1 MDYDVVIIGG
11 GPTGLAAAL
20 TLGRSMRST
29 MVFDSGAPRNAPAE
43 AMHNVLGR
51 DGTPPARLRADGRRE
66 LSAYESV
73 SVRSEAVA
81 SVAPGFTVTLG
92 SGEAVRTRRLL
103 LATGVVDDLL
113 PIPGLA
119 ERWGRTVL
127 HCPYCHGYEQRGKR
141 LAVLGATPHHVFVAT
156 LLQRYSDD
164 LVLLTNGAEPPA
176 EGLDLRVIPEPVA
189 ALAGGAD
196 VSFADGSRLERDA
209 LFAGGPARQH
219 TTFAADL
226 GCALLPDGSV
236 EVDDFGRTSVPGV
249 SAAGDMAHRASL
261 PGPMAAVSVA
271 SASGLVAAVAL
282 DQDLHAADT
291 GLPSPLATPGEVSS
305 AR

>member
-11 GPTGLAAAL
+11 GPAGLAAAL

-29 MVFDSGAPRNAPAE
+29 VVFDSGAPRNAPAE

-51 DGTPPARLRADGRRE
+51 DGAPSARLRADGRRE
-66 LSAYESV
+66 LASYPTV
-73 SVRSEAVA
+73 SVRPEAVA
-81 SVAPGFTVTLG
+81 SVAPGFAVTLA
-92 SGEAVRTRRLL
+92 SGEVVGGRRLL
-103 LATGVVDDLL
+103 LATGLVDDLL
-113 PIPGLA
+113 PIPGLID
-119 ERWGRTVL
+119 RWGRTVL

-156 LLQRYSDD
+156 LLRRYSDD
-164 LVLLTNGAEPPA
+164 VVLLTNGDEPPA
-176 EGLDLRVIPEPVA
+176 EVLGLRVFPEPVA

-196 VSFADGSRLERDA
+196 VAFADGARLERDA
-209 LFAGGPARQH
+209 VFAGGPARQH

-236 EVDDFGRTSVPGV
+236 EVDDFGRTSLPGV

-261 PGPMAAVSVA
+261 PGPMAAISVA

-282 DQDLHAADT
+282 DQDLHATDT
-291 GLPSPLATPGEVSS
+291 DLPSPLATP
-305 AR
+305 AHTH